1 MDAAWL
7 ERVALRHVER
17 WEATREGVRRVL
29 ERRIRRRCGRTGE
42 SPDEALGWIEDLL
55 PRLEARGYVDDR
67 RFAAQLLRRMRR
79 QGRSRAQIR
88 GRLRKKGV
96 PSAIASECL
105 AEDRGEDELE
115 AAWQAARKRRLGPYC
130 CDPERREAER
140 ERHLAILGRRGF
152 SFEIARQVVEARDL
166 PEPG

>member
-17 WEATREGVRRVL
+17 WEATQEGIRRVL

-42 SPDEALGWIEDLL
+42 SPEEALGWIEDLL
-55 PRLEARGYVDDR
+55 SPIV
-67 RFAAQLLRRMRR
+67 
-79 QGRSRAQIR
+79 
-88 GRLRKKGV
+88 
-96 PSAIASECL
+96 SECL

-115 AAWQAARKRRLGPYC
+115 AAWQAARRRRLGPYC
-130 CDPERREAER
+130 RDPERREAER